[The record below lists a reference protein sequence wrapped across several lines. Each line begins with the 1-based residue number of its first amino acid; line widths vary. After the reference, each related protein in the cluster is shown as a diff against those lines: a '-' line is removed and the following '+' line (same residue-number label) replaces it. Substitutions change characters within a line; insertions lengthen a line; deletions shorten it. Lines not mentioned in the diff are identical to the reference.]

1 MIKTALF
8 VGVALAAGTAGAG
21 LISETEPNNT
31 LGTADFV
38 GSFGIPGGSVVVDGV
53 VGNNDVDWFS
63 FTLTNTASI
72 SVFAAF
78 SGTTGADGVM
88 QIVSGTDV
96 IAFDDDS
103 GVGLMPS
110 LQIENLAAG
119 TYYVGMS
126 GFGDAGSG
134 SVDSDELFDGL
145 GHQEN
150 FAYKLVLGF
159 TVVPAPASVAML
171 GLGGL
176 VAARRRR

>member
-1 MIKTALF
+1 MIKNALF
-8 VGVALAAGTAGAG
+8 VGVALAAGTASAG
-21 LISETEPNNT
+21 FVSETESNNT
-31 LGTADFV
+31 LGTANFV
-38 GSFGIPGGSVVVDGV
+38 GTFGVPGGSVIVDGV
-53 VGNNDVDWFS
+53 LGNADVDWFS
-63 FTLTNTASI
+63 FTLTDTASL

-78 SGTTGADGVM
+78 SGTSGADGVM

-110 LQIENLAAG
+110 LQLENLAAG
-119 TYYVGMS
+119 TYYIGMS
-126 GFGDAGSG
+126 GFGDAGAS
-134 SVDSDELFDGL
+134 SVDTDELFDGL

-159 TVVPAPASVAML
+159 TVVPTPASVAML

-176 VAARRRR
+176 VATRRRR